1 LSPNNKRFN
10 QRFLSPDMAQL
21 ILLPRPIIGGRSVH
35 EESGETTGEFRID
48 LERVIVDPD
57 YRRRVLLRLRAETE
71 ASVPPLA
78 TAPSHKG

>member
-1 LSPNNKRFN
+1 VR
-10 QRFLSPDMAQL
+10 
-21 ILLPRPIIGGRSVH
+21 
-35 EESGETTGEFRID
+35 EESGETNGEFRID

-78 TAPSHKG
+78 IAPSHEG